1 MGHDLEKDS
10 FFLISEINYIKNL
23 VEENPDDYDLGN
35 KIRKYFMNRKN
46 IISKKK
52 ENNPND

>member
-1 MGHDLEKDS
+1 MRHDLEKDS

-23 VEENPDDYDLGN
+23 VEENPNDYDLGN

-52 ENNPND
+52 